1 MPGRSP
7 RSGFRAGKGGDYMV
21 TRSDTAR
28 FRNFWQE
35 EIDSAAIYR
44 ALAEIE
50 PAEKLAEVYRRLA
63 EAEEA
68 HIAFWEGKLRDAGAR
83 VPRRRSSFRSRA
95 IVWLARRFGT
105 QSIIPTLAMKEQA
118 GRNSYDDQPEAL
130 AAKLPA
136 VENSHAR
143 LLSMIS
149 RGPASGMEGGLL
161 ARLEGRHRAVGGNAL
176 RAAVL
181 GANDGLVSVLSLVM
195 GVAGAHSS
203 NQAILVAG
211 LAGTLAGACAMA
223 MGEWLSVQSARELAQ
238 RQITIEADELREA
251 PEEEQEELSLIYQA
265 KGLERDEA
273 DTLAAKLM
281 EDRENVLDTLTR
293 EELGIDPKELG
304 GSAWEAA
311 VTSFFLF
318 LVGAIAPAAPFVF
331 LSGTAAI
338 VTSLAASG
346 LALFAIGAAIT
357 LLTGRG
363 VLYSGLRQL
372 LIGMAAAGVT
382 YGIGHLIGISVG

>member
-1 MPGRSP
+1 M
-7 RSGFRAGKGGDYMV
+7 A
-21 TRSDTAR
+21 TRSDSAR
-28 FRNFWQE
+28 FRGFWQE
-35 EIDSAAIYR
+35 EIDSASIYR
-44 ALAEIE
+44 ALASIE
-50 PAEKLAEVYRRLA
+50 PAEKLAEVYGRLA
-63 EAEEA
+63 DAEEA

-83 VPRRRSSFRSRA
+83 VSRRRASFRSRVT
-95 IVWLARRFGT
+95 VWLARHFGT
-105 QSIIPTLAMKEQA
+105 QSVIPALAMKEQA
-118 GRNSYDDQPEAL
+118 GRHGYDDQPDAL
-130 AAKLPA
+130 AAKLPS
-136 VENSHAR
+136 VEHSHAR
-143 LLSMIS
+143 LLSTIS
-149 RGPASGMEGGLL
+149 RGPAPGMEGGLL

-238 RQITIEADELREA
+238 RQIDIEREELLEA

-265 KGLERDEA
+265 KGLDKREA

-293 EELGIDPKELG
+293 EELGLDPGELG

-311 VTSFFLF
+311 ITSFFLF
-318 LVGAIAPAAPFVF
+318 FIGAIAPVAPFML
-331 LSGTAAI
+331 LSGTAA
-338 VTSLAASG
+338 VATSLAASG
-346 LALFAIGAAIT
+346 LALFVIGAAIT

-363 VLYSGLRQL
+363 ILFSGLRQL
-372 LIGMAAAGVT
+372 LIGMAAAAVT
-382 YGIGHLIGISVG
+382 YGIGHLIGVSVG

>member
-1 MPGRSP
+1 M
-7 RSGFRAGKGGDYMV
+7 A
-21 TRSDTAR
+21 TRSDAAR
-28 FRNFWQE
+28 FRGFWQE
-35 EIDSAAIYR
+35 EIDSASIYR
-44 ALAEIE
+44 ALASIE
-50 PAEKLAEVYRRLA
+50 PAQKLAEVYGRLA
-63 EAEEA
+63 DAEEA
-68 HIAFWEGKLRDAGAR
+68 HIAFWEGKLRDAGAK
-83 VPRRRSSFRSRA
+83 VSRRRPSFRSRV

-105 QSIIPTLAMKEQA
+105 QSVIPALAMKEQA
-118 GRNSYDDQPEAL
+118 GRHGYDDQPDAL
-130 AAKLPA
+130 AAKLPS
-136 VENSHAR
+136 VEHSHAR
-143 LLSMIS
+143 LLSTIS
-149 RGPASGMEGGLL
+149 RGPAPGMEGGLL

-238 RQITIEADELREA
+238 RQIDIEREELLEA

-265 KGLERDEA
+265 KGLDKREA
-273 DTLAAKLM
+273 DALAAKLM

-293 EELGIDPKELG
+293 EELGLDPEELG

-311 VTSFFLF
+311 ITSFFLF
-318 LVGAIAPAAPFVF
+318 FVGAIAPGAPFV
-331 LSGTAAI
+331 LLNGTAAV
-338 VTSLAASG
+338 VTSLAAG
-346 LALFAIGAAIT
+346 GMALVVTGAAIT

-363 VLYSGLRQL
+363 VLFSGLRQL
-372 LIGMAAAGVT
+372 LIGMAAAAVT
-382 YGIGHLIGISVG
+382 SGIGHLIGASVG

>member
-1 MPGRSP
+1 MAP
-7 RSGFRAGKGGDYMV
+7 RTDV
-21 TRSDTAR
+21 AR
-28 FRNFWQE
+28 FRANFQE
-35 EIDSAAIYR
+35 EVDAAATYG
-44 ALAEIE
+44 ALAKIE
-50 PAEKLAEVYRRLA
+50 PIDKLAEVYRRLA
-63 EAEEA
+63 AAEEA
-68 HIAFWEGKLRDAGAR
+68 HIAFWEKKLRDAGAR
-83 VPRRRSSFRSRA
+83 VPARRPSMRA
-95 IVWLARRFGT
+95 RVTAWLARRFGT
-105 QSIIPTLAMKEQA
+105 QSVIPALAMKEQA
-118 GRNSYDDQPEAL
+118 GRHGYDDQPDAL
-130 AAKLPA
+130 AANLPA
-136 VENSHAR
+136 VEHSHAR
-143 LLSMIS
+143 LLSTIS

-203 NQAILVAG
+203 NSAILVAG

-238 RQITIEADELREA
+238 RQISIERDELAEA

-265 KGLERDEA
+265 KGLQREEA

-281 EDRENVLDTLTR
+281 EDKENVLDTLTR
-293 EELGIDPKELG
+293 EELGIDPEELG

-311 VTSFFLF
+311 ITSFFLF
-318 LVGAIAPAAPFVF
+318 FVGAISPVAPFLF
-331 LSGTAAI
+331 LSGTPAI
-338 VTSLAASG
+338 VISLAASG
-346 LALFAIGAAIT
+346 FALFVIGAAIT

-382 YGIGHLIGISVG
+382 FGIGHLIGISVS

>member
-1 MPGRSP
+1 
-7 RSGFRAGKGGDYMV
+7 MV

>member
-1 MPGRSP
+1 MAP
-7 RSGFRAGKGGDYMV
+7 RTDV
-21 TRSDTAR
+21 AR
-28 FRNFWQE
+28 FRANFQE
-35 EIDSAAIYR
+35 EVDAAATYG
-44 ALAEIE
+44 ALAKIE
-50 PAEKLAEVYRRLA
+50 PIDKLAEVYRRLA
-63 EAEEA
+63 AAEEA
-68 HIAFWEGKLRDAGAR
+68 HITFWEKKLRDAGAR
-83 VPRRRSSFRSRA
+83 VPARRPSMRA
-95 IVWLARRFGT
+95 RVTAWLARRFGT
-105 QSIIPTLAMKEQA
+105 QSVIPALAMKEQA
-118 GRNSYDDQPEAL
+118 GRHAYDDQPDAI
-130 AAKLPA
+130 AANLPA
-136 VENSHAR
+136 VEHSHAR
-143 LLSMIS
+143 LLSTIS
-149 RGPASGMEGGLL
+149 RGRASGMEGGLL

-203 NQAILVAG
+203 NSAILVAG

-238 RQITIEADELREA
+238 RQISIERDELAEA

-265 KGLERDEA
+265 KGLQREEA

-281 EDRENVLDTLTR
+281 EDKENVLDTLTR
-293 EELGIDPKELG
+293 EELGIDPEELG

-311 VTSFFLF
+311 ITSFFLF
-318 LVGAIAPAAPFVF
+318 FVGAISPVAPFLF
-331 LSGTAAI
+331 LSGTPAI
-338 VTSLAASG
+338 VISLAASG
-346 LALFAIGAAIT
+346 FALFVIGAAIT

-382 YGIGHLIGISVG
+382 FGIGHLIGISVS

>member
-1 MPGRSP
+1 M
-7 RSGFRAGKGGDYMV
+7 A
-21 TRSDTAR
+21 TRSDPAR
-28 FRNFWQE
+28 FRTFWQE

-50 PAEKLAEVYRRLA
+50 PVEKLAEVYRRLA
-63 EAEEA
+63 EAEEV
-68 HIAFWEGKLRDAGAR
+68 HITFWEGKLRDAGVR
-83 VPRRRSSFRSRA
+83 PPRRRPTFRSRL

-105 QSIIPTLAMKEQA
+105 QSVIPTLAMKEQA
-118 GRNSYDDQPEAL
+118 GRHGYDDQPDAL

-136 VENSHAR
+136 VEHSHAR
-143 LLSMIS
+143 LLSTIS
-149 RGPASGMEGGLL
+149 RSPASGMEGGLL

-238 RQITIEADELREA
+238 RQIAIEREELLEA

-265 KGLERDEA
+265 KGLDRGEA
-273 DTLAAKLM
+273 DALAAKLM
-281 EDRENVLDTLTR
+281 ADRENVLDTLTR
-293 EELGIDPKELG
+293 EELGLDPEELG

-311 VTSFFLF
+311 ITSFFLF
-318 LVGAIAPAAPFVF
+318 FAGAIAPVAPFLF
-331 LSGTAAI
+331 LAGTAAAM
-338 VTSLAASG
+338 TSLVASG
-346 LALFAIGAAIT
+346 LALFVIGAAIT

-382 YGIGHLIGISVG
+382 YGIGHLIGISIG

>member
-1 MPGRSP
+1 MAP
-7 RSGFRAGKGGDYMV
+7 RTDV
-21 TRSDTAR
+21 AR
-28 FRNFWQE
+28 FRANFQE
-35 EIDSAAIYR
+35 EVDAAATYG
-44 ALAEIE
+44 ALAKIE
-50 PAEKLAEVYRRLA
+50 PIDKLAEVYRRLA
-63 EAEEA
+63 TAEEA
-68 HIAFWEGKLRDAGAR
+68 HIAFWEKKLRDAGAR
-83 VPRRRSSFRSRA
+83 VPARRPSMRA
-95 IVWLARRFGT
+95 RVTAWLARRFGT
-105 QSIIPTLAMKEQA
+105 QSVIPALAMKEQA
-118 GRNSYDDQPEAL
+118 GRHGYDDQPDAI
-130 AAKLPA
+130 AANLPA
-136 VENSHAR
+136 VEHSHAR
-143 LLSMIS
+143 LLSTIS
-149 RGPASGMEGGLL
+149 RGRASGMEGGLL

-203 NQAILVAG
+203 NSAILVAG

-238 RQITIEADELREA
+238 RQISIERDELAEA

-265 KGLERDEA
+265 KGLQREEA

-281 EDRENVLDTLTR
+281 EDKENVLDTLTR
-293 EELGIDPKELG
+293 EELGIDPEELG

-311 VTSFFLF
+311 ITSFFLF
-318 LVGAIAPAAPFVF
+318 FVGAISPVAPFLF
-331 LSGTAAI
+331 LSGTPAI
-338 VTSLAASG
+338 VISLAASG
-346 LALFAIGAAIT
+346 FALFVIGAAIT

-382 YGIGHLIGISVG
+382 FGIGHLIGISVS

>member
-1 MPGRSP
+1 MAP
-7 RSGFRAGKGGDYMV
+7 RSDI
-21 TRSDTAR
+21 AR
-28 FRNFWQE
+28 FRTNRQE
-35 EIDSAAIYR
+35 EIDSASIYAAI
-44 ALAEIE
+44 AKLE
-50 PAEKLAEVYRRLA
+50 PNEKLAEVYRRLA
-63 EAEEA
+63 ASEEA

-83 VPRRRSSFRSRA
+83 VPTRRPSVRSRA
-95 IVWLARRFGT
+95 IVWLSRRFGT
-105 QSIIPTLAMKEQA
+105 QSVIPMLAMKEQA
-118 GRNSYDDQPEAL
+118 GRSDYDGQPDAL
-130 AAKLPA
+130 AANLPA

-143 LLSMIS
+143 LLSTIS
-149 RGPASGMEGGLL
+149 HTRGSGMEGGLL

-203 NQAILVAG
+203 NKAILVAG

-238 RQITIEADELREA
+238 RQIAIERDELAEA

-265 KGLERDEA
+265 KGLGSQEA
-273 DTLAAKLM
+273 DALAAKLM
-281 EDRENVLDTLTR
+281 TDKENVLDTLTR
-293 EELGIDPKELG
+293 EELGLDPAELG

-311 VTSFFLF
+311 ITSFFLF
-318 LVGAIAPAAPFVF
+318 FFGAVAPVAPFLF
-331 LSGTAAI
+331 LSGPAAV

-346 LALFAIGAAIT
+346 LALFMTGAVIT
-357 LLTGRG
+357 LMTGRG
-363 VLYSGLRQL
+363 VLFSGARQL

-382 YGIGHLIGISVG
+382 FGIGRLIGVSVG